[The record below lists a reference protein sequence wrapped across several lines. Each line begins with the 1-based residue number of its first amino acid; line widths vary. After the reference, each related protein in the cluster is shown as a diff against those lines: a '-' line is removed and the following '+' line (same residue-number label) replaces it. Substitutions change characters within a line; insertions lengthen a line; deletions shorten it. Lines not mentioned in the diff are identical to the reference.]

1 VTGRRGGRRKQL
13 LDEINEKRGDWKLK
27 EEAVDRT
34 PWRTR
39 VGRSYGPKTDYRTN
53 DELLMT

>member
-13 LDEINEKRGDWKLK
+13 LDDIKGKRGDWKLK

-39 VGRSYGPKTDYRTN
+39 VGRGYGPVLRQTI
-53 DELLMT
+53 E

>member
-1 VTGRRGGRRKQL
+1 MTLRRRG
-13 LDEINEKRGDWKLK
+13 GDWKLK

-34 PWRTR
+34 LWRTR
-39 VGRSYGPKTDYRTN
+39 VGRGYGPKTGYRMN